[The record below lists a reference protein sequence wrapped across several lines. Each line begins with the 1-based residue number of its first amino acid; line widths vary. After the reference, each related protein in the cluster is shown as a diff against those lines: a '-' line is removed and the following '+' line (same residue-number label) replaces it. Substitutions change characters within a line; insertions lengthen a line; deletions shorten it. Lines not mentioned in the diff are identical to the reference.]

1 MKQSSIR
8 FRLLL
13 MLLLPVAIAYVVIG
27 VASYYSSFHEAE
39 EIYDA
44 HLTHLAKVLRAL
56 TRHEVKEGDVTEKRI
71 DVSEDFDL
79 HAYEK
84 NYAYRVWL
92 GPKMILQ
99 SSNSLDFGSVTVPNG
114 FTERTISKHRWR
126 FFVLRDNN
134 ITVEVAE
141 RSEIRVDLI
150 HHILAGIFLPQILI
164 IPSLALIIWIGV
176 VRGIRPL
183 DNLSDLI
190 RRRDPNNLEPIQAAA
205 IPKEV
210 VPVVESINDLMN
222 RVTDV
227 LDHEKKFSNY
237 AAHELRTPLAA
248 LKTQIQVALRSK
260 DEQQAREMFREMLP
274 AIDRMQHL
282 VDQLLT
288 FVRIKNNENSQDQ
301 IDLGKLCQSILTDMV
316 PEAVKTKREL
326 ASEIESEAYVCGE
339 ADMLSTL
346 IRNLVGNALKYTQ
359 PGGHINVAVI
369 REPDS
374 VLLMVTDD
382 GIGISQKEMNNIFD
396 SFYRV
401 TGTHANGCGL
411 GLAIVKWIAEMHHA
425 KVDMGPGMNDRGVSF
440 IIRFTKEQA

>member
-1 MKQSSIR
+1 
-8 FRLLL
+8 
-13 MLLLPVAIAYVVIG
+13 MLLIPVAIAYIIIG
-27 VASYYSSFHEAE
+27 IASYYSSFHEAE

-71 DVSEDFDL
+71 DISENFDL
-79 HAYEK
+79 HTYEK

-92 GPKMILQ
+92 GNKMILQ
-99 SSNSLDFGSVTVPNG
+99 SSNSLDFGTVTVLDG
-114 FTERTISKHRWR
+114 FSERKISKHLWR
-126 FFVLRDNN
+126 FFVLRDKS

-176 VRGIRPL
+176 VRGIRPIN
-183 DNLSDLI
+183 NLSDLI
-190 RRRDPNNLEPIQAAA
+190 RRRDPNNLEPIQTES

-210 VPVVESINDLMN
+210 APVVESINDLML
-222 RVTDV
+222 RVSEV

-248 LKTQIQVALRSK
+248 LKTQIQVAVRTR
-260 DEQQAREMFREMLP
+260 DEKKSREMFMEMLP

-288 FVRIKNNENSQDQ
+288 FVRIKSNDNNQDQ

-316 PEAVKTKREL
+316 PDAVKTCREL
-326 ASEIESEAYVCGE
+326 SSDVDSGAFVHGE

-346 IRNLVGNALKYTQ
+346 IRNLVGNAMKYTK
-359 PGGHINVAVI
+359 PAGHIYVTV
-369 REPDS
+369 RKDS
-374 VLLMVTDD
+374 DKVLLMVADD
-382 GIGISQKEMNNIFD
+382 GIGISEKEMNNIFD

-425 KVDMGPGMNDRGVSF
+425 EVGMEPGLNGQGVSF
-440 IIRFTKEQA
+440 VIRFTKKAYA